1 MRTSL
6 IVVTL
11 IIMFLGLA
19 GTILPMLPGLVLIY
33 AAFLFYGVATGWI
46 DYGVGAMLLWGFVVL
61 GSFVVDHVAGSIGA
75 RKYGASRYGFW
86 GSFLGAFAGLLIFN
100 LPGLVIG
107 AFLGAFCGELLA
119 GKSGYEALRSGKG
132 ALIGL
137 LAGTLFKVA
146 VGLVMIGTF
155 LYLVLT

>member
-1 MRTSL
+1 MSVTL

-11 IIMFLGLA
+11 IIMFVGLA

-33 AAFLFYGVATGWI
+33 AGFLFYGFVTGWI
-46 DYGVGAMLLWGFVVL
+46 AYGVWAVLFWGLVVL
-61 GSFVVDHVAGSIGA
+61 VTFAVDHIAGSIGA

-86 GSFLGAFAGLLIFN
+86 GSFLGAFAGLLIAN
-100 LPGLVIG
+100 LPGLIIG
-107 AFLGAFCGELLA
+107 AFFGAFCGELIG
-119 GKSGYEALRSGKG
+119 GKSAHDALRSGKG

-137 LAGTLFKVA
+137 LAGTLFKVT

-155 LYLVLT
+155 LWWALA